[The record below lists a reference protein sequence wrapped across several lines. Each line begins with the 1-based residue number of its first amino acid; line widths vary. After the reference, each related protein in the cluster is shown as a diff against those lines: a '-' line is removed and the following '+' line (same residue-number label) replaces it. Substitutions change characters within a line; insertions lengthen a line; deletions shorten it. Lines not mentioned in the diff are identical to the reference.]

1 MTGSVY
7 EVRGLPARWRTDGWE
22 FGDRGRV
29 EHTEHDPEN
38 SMIFVRLL
46 RSSIA
51 LVVGRYVW
59 RNRRRFTA
67 AARRLRTRLSS

>member
-1 MTGSVY
+1 
-7 EVRGLPARWRTDGWE
+7 
-22 FGDRGRV
+22 V
-29 EHTEHDPEN
+29 ERTEHDPEN
-38 SMIFVRLL
+38 SMIFLRLL

-51 LVVGRYVW
+51 LAVGRYVW